1 MSINN
6 RLDKLETKA
15 GSHVD
20 NLPPLKTYVVKTK
33 EQADH
38 PERFRAVLNHCEVS
52 ESGAICEVYHYE
64 RI

>member
-38 PERFRAVLNHCEVS
+38 PERFRAVLDKQEVS
-52 ESGAICEVYHYE
+52 ESGVVSEVYQYE